1 MLPNSTILKG
11 RYAEGAVR
19 KKLES
24 QGFNWTIR
32 SYASHGPIDLL
43 VSNGSELWAVQVK
56 SARRNGGYLAAADIE
71 LLIQWSSRFNTKP
84 VLAFM
89 KKGKWIFK
97 QFSSLESDSNSS
109 QSENEVL
116 SVLEELRESS
126 AGYDGPLRLGDILMQ
141 RISGTRANLG
151 WPFFVE
157 SAQPPVVR
165 GA

>member
-1 MLPNSTILKG
+1 MLKG

-56 SARRNGGYLAAADIE
+56 SARRNGGYLSAKDIE
-71 LLIQWSSRFNTKP
+71 LLIQWSSRFNAKA
-84 VLAFM
+84 VLAFK

-97 QFSSLESDSNSS
+97 QFLSSTSESCS
-109 QSENEVL
+109 QPEIEAL
-116 SVLEELRESS
+116 SILEELRK
-126 AGYDGPLRLGDILMQ
+126 DGAFD
-141 RISGTRANLG
+141 
-151 WPFFVE
+151 
-157 SAQPPVVR
+157 
-165 GA
+165 